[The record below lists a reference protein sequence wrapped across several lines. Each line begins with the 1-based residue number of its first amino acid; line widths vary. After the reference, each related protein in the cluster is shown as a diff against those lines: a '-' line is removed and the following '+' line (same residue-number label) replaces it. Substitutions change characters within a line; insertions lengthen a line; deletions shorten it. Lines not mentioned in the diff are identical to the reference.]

1 MKIGD
6 LVFIES
12 SPYLGLVASNIRAS
26 TSSDNYLIGLMIGDV
41 MPVVTVIVKG
51 QRRVYDVDELK
62 VIEKNKKLDFY

>member
-51 QRRVYDVDELK
+51 QRRVFDVDELK

>member
-26 TSSDNYLIGLMIGDV
+26 TSSDNYQIGLMYGDV

-51 QRRVYDVDELK
+51 QRRVIDVDELK
-62 VIEKNKKLDFY
+62 VIEKNKKLDFQ